1 MEEALSQL
9 ACNGERDF
17 LHTSRI
23 FMSLLQNVLDDPSNA
38 GHRRIRSTSKVR
50 TAGSVPGDDCVV

>member
-1 MEEALSQL
+1 MEAALSQL

-23 FMSLLQNVLDDPSNA
+23 VMSLLQNVLDEPTKA
-38 GHRRIRSTSKVR
+38 GHRRIRSGSKVR
-50 TAGSVPGDDCVV
+50 TAGSERAGDA